1 MQAQATGNN
10 RRKISEGLAAA
21 AMALLLTYIADAAVG
36 QGKIGFLPMTEA
48 QRGMILGT
56 TSIALFFAAFGV
68 MWKQKK
74 RSKVAAALLIA
85 GGSITGTSVLA
96 SSAMA
101 EGGLGAI
108 SASFLGVIAAGYV
121 IMGLGI
127 WQMARTS
134 RAGATHVSEP
144 TSGKS

>member
-36 QGKIGFLPMTEA
+36 QGKTGFLPMTEA

-68 MWKQKK
+68 MWKQ
-74 RSKVAAALLIA
+74 RSKVAAVLLIA
-85 GGSITGTSVLA
+85 GGAIMGTSVVA

-101 EGGLGAI
+101 EGGLGKI
-108 SASFLGVIAAGYV
+108 SASFLGVIVAGYV

-134 RAGATHVSEP
+134 KAGATHVSKP
-144 TSGKS
+144 PSGKS